1 MLSCLILMRHHDNIQ
16 RLWRGQ
22 EGKIWSVFRKKKTDA
37 AGAKQEEEKK
47 EE

>member
-22 EGKIWSVFRKKKTDA
+22 EAKIWKKLRRNKDKKK
-37 AGAKQEEEKK
+37 E
-47 EE
+47 